1 MPMNVRVVVET
12 AQRPFFL
19 VLLAILDMSQRFDRT
34 VSQGHPCQMS
44 LATSRLQP
52 CSHNAHF
59 DRRGNDPSLGL
70 KQTRAGGCV

>member
-44 LATSRLQP
+44 SPHQGCNP
-52 CSHNAHF
+52 AHTM
-59 DRRGNDPSLGL
+59 RTLTAEVTIHL
-70 KQTRAGGCV
+70 LV

>member
-34 VSQGHPCQMS
+34 VSQGHPC
-44 LATSRLQP
+44 LVPRHIKAATLLTQ
-52 CSHNAHF
+52 CA
-59 DRRGNDPSLGL
+59 L
-70 KQTRAGGCV
+70 